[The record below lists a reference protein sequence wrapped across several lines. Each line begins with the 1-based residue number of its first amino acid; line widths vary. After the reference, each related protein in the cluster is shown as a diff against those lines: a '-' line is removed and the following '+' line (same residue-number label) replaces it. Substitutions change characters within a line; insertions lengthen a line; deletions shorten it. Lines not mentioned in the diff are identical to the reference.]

1 MRGRGESGAESSV
14 ASAVEKGRRTAHQEK
29 FSARRDVRGGAGRS
43 FEAACGG
50 EWVRSASER
59 SKRLR
64 EGFRGAACLFTWIT
78 SSRKVDRAAAP
89 RIGSGVG
96 GVKKGGEPP
105 AAPRRSSFEDPRRTI
120 PTQNKKTPRAFKGTS
135 RFPRPPTLRAIVAS
149 SLATDVGA
157 LLFRL
162 YWPLELSSL
171 PRGNFEGP
179 KPRSGLIRTFG
190 FVAAS
195 VPHTFPK
202 AAPGGSSKYAT
213 KYVAKIDSDNV
224 ACLAFVVKRREGI
237 FSIY

>member
-1 MRGRGESGAESSV
+1 MEKSILPSG
-14 ASAVEKGRRTAHQEK
+14 KG
-29 FSARRDVRGGAGRS
+29 
-43 FEAACGG
+43 
-50 EWVRSASER
+50 
-59 SKRLR
+59 
-64 EGFRGAACLFTWIT
+64 
-78 SSRKVDRAAAP
+78 
-89 RIGSGVG
+89 
-96 GVKKGGEPP
+96 
-105 AAPRRSSFEDPRRTI
+105 SFEDPQGKTRTVL
-120 PTQNKKTPRAFKGTS
+120 TDENLRAFKGTS

-202 AAPGGSSKYAT
+202 AAPGGSSKCAT
-213 KYVAKIDSDNV
+213 KHVAKIDSDNV